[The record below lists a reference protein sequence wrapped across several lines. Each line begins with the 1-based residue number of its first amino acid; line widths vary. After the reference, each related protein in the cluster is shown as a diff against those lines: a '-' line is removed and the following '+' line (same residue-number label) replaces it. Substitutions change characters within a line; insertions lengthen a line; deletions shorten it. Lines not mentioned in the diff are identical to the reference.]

1 MYTKQAFTYTE
12 KLTMSIDKIV
22 AKQYRDKVNQA
33 VNQFASL
40 SRLPNHGLPKEGWLR
55 TVRTALGMSGT
66 QLAKKLGVTKARIS
80 KAEQDE
86 PHGSVTLKTVHTMAE
101 AMDCKFVY
109 AIVPKQNVE
118 DVIKERAIEKARTQV
133 KTASAHMALAAQ
145 SLSKEQLEFEIE
157 RIAAQIMDKMP
168 SDFWNDE

>member
-1 MYTKQAFTYTE
+1 
-12 KLTMSIDKIV
+12 MSIDKIV
-22 AKQYRDKVNQA
+22 AKQYRDKVNQ
-33 VNQFASL
+33 VVSQFGSL
-40 SRLPNHGLPKEGWLR
+40 SMLPNHGLPKEGWLR

-86 PHGSVTLKTVHTMAE
+86 PHGSVTLKTMQSMAE

-118 DVIKERAIEKARTQV
+118 AVIKERAIEKARAQV
-133 KTASAHMALAAQ
+133 KAASTHMALEAQ

-157 RIAAQIMDKMP
+157 RIAAQIIDKMP

>member
-1 MYTKQAFTYTE
+1 
-12 KLTMSIDKIV
+12 MSLDKIV
-22 AKQYRDKVNQA
+22 AQQYRDKVNQA
-33 VNQFASL
+33 VSQFGSL
-40 SRLPNHGLPKEGWLR
+40 SMLPNHGLPKEGWLR

-66 QLAKKLGVTKARIS
+66 QLANRLGVTRARIS

-86 PHGSVTLKTVHTMAE
+86 PHGSVTLKTVQSMAE
-101 AMDCKFVY
+101 AMDCRFVY

-118 DVIKERAIEKARTQV
+118 DVIKERAIEKARAQV
-133 KTASAHMALAAQ
+133 KAASIHMALEAQ

-157 RIAAQIMDKMP
+157 RIAAQIIDKMP

>member
-1 MYTKQAFTYTE
+1 
-12 KLTMSIDKIV
+12 MSIDKIV

-33 VNQFASL
+33 VSQFGSL
-40 SRLPNHGLPKEGWLR
+40 SMLPNHGLPKEGWLR

-86 PHGSVTLKTVHTMAE
+86 PHGSVTLKTMHSMAD

-118 DVIKERAIEKARTQV
+118 DVIKERAIEKARAQV
-133 KTASAHMALAAQ
+133 KATSTHMALEAQ

-157 RIAAQIMDKMP
+157 RIAAQIIDKMP
-168 SDFWNDE
+168 SDFWKDE

>member
-1 MYTKQAFTYTE
+1 
-12 KLTMSIDKIV
+12 MSIGKIV
-22 AKQYRDKVNQA
+22 AKQYRNKVNQA
-33 VNQFASL
+33 VSQFGRL
-40 SRLPNHGLPKEGWLR
+40 SVLPNHGVPKEGWLR

-66 QLAKKLGVTKARIS
+66 QLAKKLGVTKARVS

-86 PHGSVTLKTVHTMAE
+86 PHGSVTLKTIQTMAQ
-101 AMDCKFVY
+101 AMDCKVVY

-118 DVIKERAIEKARTQV
+118 DVIKERAIGKARSQV
-133 KTASAHMALAAQ
+133 QAASTHMALEAQ

-168 SDFWNDE
+168 SDFWNDA

>member
-1 MYTKQAFTYTE
+1 
-12 KLTMSIDKIV
+12 MSIEKIV

-33 VNQFASL
+33 VSQFGSL
-40 SRLPNHGLPKEGWLR
+40 AMLPNHGLPQEGWLR

-86 PHGSVTLKTVHTMAE
+86 PHGSVTLKTMQTMAE

-109 AIVPKQNVE
+109 AIVPKKNVE
-118 DVIKERAIEKARTQV
+118 NVIKERAIEKARARV
-133 KTASAHMALAAQ
+133 KTASTHMALEAQ
-145 SLSKEQLEFEIE
+145 SLSKKQLEYEIE
-157 RIAAQIMDKMP
+157 RIAAQIVDKMP

>member
-1 MYTKQAFTYTE
+1 
-12 KLTMSIDKIV
+12 MSIDKIV

-33 VNQFASL
+33 VSQFGSL
-40 SRLPNHGLPKEGWLR
+40 SMLPNHGLPKEGWLR

-86 PHGSVTLKTVHTMAE
+86 PHGSVTLKTMQSMAE

-118 DVIKERAIEKARTQV
+118 AVIQERAIEKARARV
-133 KTASAHMALAAQ
+133 KAASTHMALEAQ

-157 RIAAQIMDKMP
+157 RIAAQIIDKMP
-168 SDFWNDE
+168 SDFWNDQ

>member
-1 MYTKQAFTYTE
+1 
-12 KLTMSIDKIV
+12 MSIDKIV

-33 VNQFASL
+33 VSQFGSL
-40 SRLPNHGLPKEGWLR
+40 SILPNHGLPKEGWLR

-86 PHGSVTLKTVHTMAE
+86 PHGSVTLKTMQSMAE

-118 DVIKERAIEKARTQV
+118 AVIKERAIEKARAQV
-133 KTASAHMALAAQ
+133 KAVSTHMALEAQ

-157 RIAAQIMDKMP
+157 RIAAQIIDKMP

>member
-1 MYTKQAFTYTE
+1 
-12 KLTMSIDKIV
+12 MSMDKVV

-33 VNQFASL
+33 VSQFGSL
-40 SRLPNHGLPKEGWLR
+40 SMLPNRGLPKEGWLR

-66 QLAKKLGVTKARIS
+66 QLAKKLGVTKARVS
-80 KAEQDE
+80 KVERAE
-86 PHGSVTLKTVHTMAE
+86 PHGSVTLNTVQVMAE

-118 DVIKERAIEKARTQV
+118 DVIKARAIEKAHAQV
-133 KTASAHMALAAQ
+133 KTASTHMALEAQ
-145 SLSKEQLEFEIE
+145 SLSQEQPEFEIE
-157 RIAAQIMDKMP
+157 RIAEQIMDKLP

>member
-1 MYTKQAFTYTE
+1 
-12 KLTMSIDKIV
+12 MSIDKIV

-33 VNQFASL
+33 VSQLGSL
-40 SRLPNHGLPKEGWLR
+40 SMSPNHGLPKEGWLR

-86 PHGSVTLKTVHTMAE
+86 PRGSVTLKTMQSMAE

-118 DVIKERAIEKARTQV
+118 DVIKERAIEKARVQV
-133 KTASAHMALAAQ
+133 KAASLHMALEAQ

-157 RIAAQIMDKMP
+157 RIAAQIIEKMP
-168 SDFWNDE
+168 SDFWDDQ

>member
-1 MYTKQAFTYTE
+1 
-12 KLTMSIDKIV
+12 MSITKIV

-33 VNQFASL
+33 VSQFGSF
-40 SRLPNHGLPKEGWLR
+40 SMLPNHGLPKEGWLR

-86 PHGSVTLKTVHTMAE
+86 PHGSVTLKTMQNMAE

-109 AIVPKQNVE
+109 AILPKQNVE
-118 DVIKERAIEKARTQV
+118 YVIKERAIDKARAQV
-133 KTASAHMALAAQ
+133 QTASTHMALEAQ
-145 SLSKEQLEFEIE
+145 SLSKDQLEFEIE
-157 RIAAQIMDKMP
+157 RVAEQIIDKMP
-168 SDFWNDE
+168 PDFWNDA

>member
-1 MYTKQAFTYTE
+1 
-12 KLTMSIDKIV
+12 MSIEKIV

-33 VNQFASL
+33 VNQFGNFSI
-40 SRLPNHGLPKEGWLR
+40 RPQEGWLR

-66 QLAKKLGVTKARIS
+66 QLAKRLGVTKSRVS

-86 PHGSVTLKTVHTMAE
+86 PLGSVTLKTMRNMAE

-109 AIVPKQNVE
+109 AVVPNENVE
-118 DVIKERAIEKARTQV
+118 VIIGQRAKEKARLQV
-133 KTASAHMALAAQ
+133 KAASTYMALEAQ
-145 SLSKEQLEFEIE
+145 SLNKEQLEFEIE
-157 RIAAQIMDKMP
+157 RIAAQIIDKMP